1 MTKEW
6 TAEYGKAFTPENR
19 AQFPAN
25 RQSLRGHAERVTRL
39 LDESAKLSAGGA
51 EKFEQA
57 AALVTEVK
65 AKKGMALFAA
75 SLRKD
80 IAITELFKEQMKLA
94 SNDEIKDPKVFNER
108 FKNLALLIE
117 RKKAERNDQQSEAKR
132 LMGL

>member
-1 MTKEW
+1 MLTIRFVLLFLCAFILLGCRSGAQRPKELIAEATALLEQDSRVTKEW

-65 AKKGMALFAA
+65 AKKGMALF
-75 SLRKD
+75 
-80 IAITELFKEQMKLA
+80 
-94 SNDEIKDPKVFNER
+94 
-108 FKNLALLIE
+108 
-117 RKKAERNDQQSEAKR
+117 
-132 LMGL
+132 